1 MYSSCH
7 VCLLFPQGLVREFV
21 TVHHRLPH
29 LLPLPLGGG
38 EGTAAHEEGE
48 NGEEQEEEE
57 KGMESKADKKVGA
70 GGEARRVCAEDE
82 EAVSMGDRVG
92 RGREGGVCGDDFVP
106 CDPTK
111 ADIKAMKMHAIED
124 VSVYSHSGL
133 SSSA

>member
-1 MYSSCH
+1 M
-7 VCLLFPQGLVREFV
+7 
-21 TVHHRLPH
+21 HHRLPH

-48 NGEEQEEEE
+48 NGEEEEEEE

-82 EAVSMGDRVG
+82 EAVSTGDRVG
-92 RGREGGVCGDDFVP
+92 TAVTPSADFFFSHAGGREGGVCGDDFVP
-106 CDPTK
+106 CDPTE